1 MSTAG
6 TAMPKRKV
14 KDEAAQPEE
23 VVTAAEAVE
32 QPAGRVARPPDPSA
46 PLNVRVPLWILA
58 KMDEAAAGLGID
70 RSSLLKMILAE
81 QMEAYLQRG
90 RAARGGPS

>member
-1 MSTAG
+1 
-6 TAMPKRKV
+6 MPKRKV
-14 KDEAAQPEE
+14 KDEAAG
-23 VVTAAEAVE
+23 AVE
-32 QPAGRVARPPDPSA
+32 QPAGRVTRPPDPSA

-90 RAARGGPS
+90 RAARGGQS